1 MDVGTLLALAQQT
14 TAPGGNVSGVIN
26 YSVSIGDIASIA
38 SFLGGMITVYTRLAE
53 RLKHIEVKLDILWDD
68 YRRRSMRT
76 RE

>member
-1 MDVGTLLALAQQT
+1 MDIGTLLALAQQAT
-14 TAPGGNVSGVIN
+14 PADGNVSGVIN
-26 YSVSIGDIASIA
+26 YSVSVGDLASMA
-38 SFLGGMITVYTRLAE
+38 TFLGGIITAYTRLSE